1 MLSVMLGAACSAAQE
16 APYRWD
22 TGAGIGVS
30 GYLGDAGHS
39 LYRRPGVSA
48 EASMRYTPNVRWAFR
63 GVMGLATLK
72 GSTADWSNVLPQQDA
87 YQFSGTVYSIEV
99 RAEFN
104 FLPYGIGPAYQ
115 RLSRWTPY
123 LMAGAGL
130 SAAHCQG
137 TIVAPTLPLG
147 AGIKYKASEKVNLM
161 VEFSMAKVLS
171 DKVDGL
177 DDPIGIK
184 SSFFKNT
191 DWYSRLAFSVSYA
204 WGERCAT
211 CHYVD

>member
-1 MLSVMLGAACSAAQE
+1 MMLVTLGAACATAQE
-16 APYRWD
+16 PAYLWNA
-22 TGAGIGVS
+22 GAAIGMS
-30 GYLGDAGHS
+30 GYLGDAGHA
-39 LYRRPGVSA
+39 LYKRPGFVADISVS
-48 EASMRYTPNVRWAFR
+48 YTPNVRWAFGASLGYTALR
-63 GVMGLATLK
+63 GN
-72 GSTADWSNVLPQQDA
+72 TADWSNALPLA
-87 YQFSGTVYSIEV
+87 EPYEFHSNVYSLDV

-104 FLPYGIGPAYQ
+104 FLPFGIGPAYQ

-123 LMAGAGL
+123 LTAGL
-130 SAAHCQG
+130 GVALADCSG
-137 TIVAPTLPLG
+137 TTVAPTLPLG
-147 AGIKYKASEKVNLM
+147 AGMRYQVTERLKLG
-161 VEFSMAKVLS
+161 VEFAMTKVFS

-191 DWYSRLAFSVSYA
+191 DWYSRLAVSVSYA